1 MNFND
6 YQKEAM
12 KTAIYPSEQGIIYTT
27 LGLASEAGEVAGVAK
42 KRIRGDY
49 ETTSEFLEKMIAELG
64 DTLWYLAMVAEELGI
79 TLDAIAGY
87 NLTKLKLRAEA
98 DTIKGE
104 GDYR

>member
-6 YQKEAM
+6 YQKEAL
-12 KTAIYPSEQGIIYTT
+12 KTVVYPGEQGIIYTT

-49 ETTSEFLEKMIAELG
+49 ETTSDFLEKMISELG
-64 DTLWYLAMVAEELGI
+64 DTLWYLAMIAEELGI
-79 TLDAIAGY
+79 TLDAVANY
-87 NLTKLKLRAEA
+87 NLSKLKLRAETN
-98 DTIKGE
+98 TIKGE